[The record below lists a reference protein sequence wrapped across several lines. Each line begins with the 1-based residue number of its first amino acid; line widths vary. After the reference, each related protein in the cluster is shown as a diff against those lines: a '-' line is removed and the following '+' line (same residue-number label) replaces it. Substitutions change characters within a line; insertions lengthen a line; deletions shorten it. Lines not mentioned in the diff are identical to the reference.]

1 MHFTQVSIVAVALI
15 GCAIAT
21 GGGAGGGYGGNRGF
35 GGGAG
40 GGYGGG
46 AGGGYGGGAGGGY
59 GGGAGINV
67 RLLLFPSNDFQNDCY
82 L

>member
-1 MHFTQVSIVAVALI
+1 MARTMVSTSSHPNLILWSSVLTALQNISEWLILFGSLKMHFTQVSIVVAALI

-21 GGGAGGGYGGNRGF
+21 GGGYGGNRGF

-46 AGGGYGGGAGGGY
+46 AGG
-59 GGGAGINV
+59 
-67 RLLLFPSNDFQNDCY
+67 
-82 L
+82 